1 MHLLELILNH
11 QVSADNFWKQF
22 GPRKA
27 RKSVSPDLDSSSQSD
42 GMNS

>member
-1 MHLLELILNH
+1 MHLLELILNT

-27 RKSVSPDLDSSSQSD
+27 RKSVWPDLDPSSQSD